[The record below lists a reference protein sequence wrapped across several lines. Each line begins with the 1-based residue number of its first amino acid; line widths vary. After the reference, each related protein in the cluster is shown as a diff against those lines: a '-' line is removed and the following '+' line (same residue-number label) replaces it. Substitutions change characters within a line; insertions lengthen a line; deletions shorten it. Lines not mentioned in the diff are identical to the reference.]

1 MGCSPWGHE
10 ESGTTERPGGDRIS
24 WKLSWVEAARMT
36 SAGNHP
42 VSVLFGVTSPRRPL
56 LPTAASHLELRWHLG
71 ADFSIWGSC

>member
-42 VSVLFGVTSPRRPL
+42 CFCAFRGNLPKEASPAHRSL
-56 LPTAASHLELRWHLG
+56 S
-71 ADFSIWGSC
+71 S